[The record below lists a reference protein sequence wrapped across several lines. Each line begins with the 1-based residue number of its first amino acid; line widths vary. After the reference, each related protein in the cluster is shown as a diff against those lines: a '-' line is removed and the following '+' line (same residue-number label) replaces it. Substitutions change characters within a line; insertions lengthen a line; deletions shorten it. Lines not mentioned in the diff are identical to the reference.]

1 MDASSLISTL
11 PNERANGAS
20 SHGYRIGQL
29 VAGRYRLSQTI
40 SQGSMGSVWLAR
52 DLVLD
57 LPVAVKLPHHG
68 ATLSSSDRSYLG
80 DRLLREARAT
90 AAVRHPGIARVLDF
104 GVAQTVGPYL

>member
-29 VAGRYRLSQTI
+29 VAGRYRLSQTLNE
-40 SQGSMGSVWLAR
+40 GSMGAVWLAR

-57 LPVAVKLPHHG
+57 LPVVVKLLRH
-68 ATLSSSDRSYLG
+68 AANITSSDRSYLS
-80 DRLLREARAT
+80 DRLMREARAT
-90 AAVRHPGIARVLDF
+90 AAGGHPPVVRVVDY
-104 GVAQTVGPYL
+104 GVTLAPGPY